1 MKLMI
6 GIPLFLIV
14 LIVGTLA
21 WFAHPWSLGGK
32 EVTPEVVVIE
42 PDEMVSGEEEPS
54 VIKLLTWNLGFLYGE
69 GSEGMGYETRDRA
82 YYEERLNELVKQI
95 KEWRPDIICFQEIDF
110 DSARSQGLNQAQ
122 YLAQKAGYPYI
133 AEAASWEAN
142 YIPFP
147 YWPIRNNFGRMKSG
161 GAILSR
167 YPLSSH
173 KVMLLPKPQ
182 SNPWWYNLFYL
193 HRFFQEVQV
202 EVGSKRI
209 KLVNLH
215 LEAFDKLDRKEQINK
230 LVSYLQKDKVDIAA
244 GDYNMLPMSAAK
256 KTKFEN
262 GDDYENDPGHELMQK
277 SGLMEVIP
285 DDIYAQSEATYFTF
299 PSWKPDRRLDYIF
312 YRPELKMMKAEVLP
326 SALSDHLPLRAT
338 FQIGSPKVNPYS
350 L

>member
-1 MKLMI
+1 MKLII
-6 GIPLFLIV
+6 GIPLLLIV
-14 LIVGTLA
+14 LIIGTLA
-21 WFAHPWSLGGK
+21 WFAHPWSLGEK
-32 EVTPEVVVIE
+32 ELAPEVVVIE
-42 PDEMVSGEEEPS
+42 PDEMVSGEGEPS
-54 VIKLLTWNLGFLYGE
+54 VIKLLTWNLGFLYGK
-69 GSEGMGYETRDRA
+69 GSEGQGYETREKA
-82 YYEERLNELVKQI
+82 FYEERLNELVKQI
-95 KEWRPDIICFQEIDF
+95 KEWQPDIIFFQEIDF
-110 DSARSQGLNQAQ
+110 DSARSQGINQAQ
-122 YLAQKAGYPYI
+122 YVAQKAGYPYI
-133 AEAASWEAN
+133 VEAASWESN

-173 KVMLLPKPQ
+173 KVVLLPKPR

-193 HRFFQEVQV
+193 HRYYQEVQV
-202 EVGSKRI
+202 EVGAKRL

-230 LVSYLQKDKVDIAA
+230 LNSYVQGDKVDIVA
-244 GDYNMLPMSAAK
+244 GDFNMLPMSATR
-256 KTKFEN
+256 KTKFDN
-262 GDDYENDPGHELMQK
+262 GDDYENDPSYELMLK

-285 DDIYAQSEATYFTF
+285 DDIYTLSEATYFTF
-299 PSWKPDRRLDYIF
+299 PAWKPDRRLDYIF